1 MTNYP
6 WEPSLELI
14 NGLVSKLYYLLQ
26 IMLFC
31 SILQQ
36 PDNFFEKKTRLNLL
50 LMTNYLCVPSL
61 QLIDA
66 LVSKLYYL
74 LQIMLFC
81 SILQQP
87 DNFFENE
94 TPLNLLLI
102 INYPRVP
109 SLEQINALV
118 SKLYHLLQTMFF
130 AAFCSNLII
139 FWRQNPLESTQ
150 NPKLL
155 WNTKFGCN
163 KARSSWFLRG
173 GRFSPPLWVSGRS
186 RRCGD

>member
-1 MTNYP
+1 
-6 WEPSLELI
+6 
-14 NGLVSKLYYLLQ
+14 
-26 IMLFC
+26 MLFC

-36 PDNFFEKKTRLNLL
+36 PENIFDKKTRLNLL
-50 LMTNYLCVPSL
+50 LMYYLCVPSL

-66 LVSKLYYL
+66 LVSKLYDL

-87 DNFFENE
+87 DIFFENE

-130 AAFCSNLII
+130 AAFCSDLII
-139 FWRQNPLESTQ
+139 F
-150 NPKLL
+150 
-155 WNTKFGCN
+155 
-163 KARSSWFLRG
+163 
-173 GRFSPPLWVSGRS
+173 
-186 RRCGD
+186 

>member
-1 MTNYP
+1 
-6 WEPSLELI
+6 
-14 NGLVSKLYYLLQ
+14 
-26 IMLFC
+26 MLFC

-36 PDNFFEKKTRLNLL
+36 PENIFDKKTRLNLL

-139 FWRQNPLESTQ
+139 S
-150 NPKLL
+150 
-155 WNTKFGCN
+155 
-163 KARSSWFLRG
+163 
-173 GRFSPPLWVSGRS
+173 
-186 RRCGD
+186 